1 ELAAKLNADHRGEA
15 SVSGVASVGSAKPRD
30 LVYAADEKH
39 LPDALSSA
47 AGAVIAGEFAR
58 ESSTNKPVI
67 IAKNPKLA
75 FARAAK
81 LLQSGAQ
88 KPTGIN
94 PTAIVAP
101 EAQLGKDVFVGP
113 LCVIAGGTIG

>member
-1 ELAAKLNADHRGEA
+1 MHLSELAAKLKADHRGEA
-15 SVSGVASVGSAKPRD
+15 SVIGVASVGSAKPGD

-58 ESSTNKPVI
+58 ESSTNKPLI

-81 LLQSGAQ
+81 LLLHSGAQ
-88 KPTGIN
+88 KPTGIDS
-94 PTAIVAP
+94 TAIVVP
-101 EAQLGKDVFVGP
+101 EAKLGK
-113 LCVIAGGTIG
+113 